1 MKVISNH
8 TPTVLSIA
16 GFDPYG
22 GAGIQIDSKI
32 IHALGGYALTATTAI
47 TAQNSQGVFAVEA
60 VSPEM
65 LHLQLSTLLKDIKVD
80 AVKIGMLANI
90 ALIKV
95 VVEILKQYKL
105 TNIVLDPVMI
115 SSSGRVLL
123 ETEAIEMMVKY
134 LFPLCTLITP
144 NLMETNTLLGT
155 EYKGKREENMAMA
168 EGLFKLGAKAV
179 LLKGGHSCEEE
190 AVDCL
195 VDASG
200 MTYFSSLR
208 VETAHTHGTGCILS
222 SAIATQL
229 AHNRSLKISVENA
242 KIFLYEK
249 LQSADTLHLQYVTDY
264 ATKKEPI
271 F

>member
-1 MKVISNH
+1 MKTIFKH
-8 TPTVLSIA
+8 TPTVLTIA

-22 GAGIQIDSKI
+22 GAGLQIDLKT

-47 TAQNSQGVFAVEA
+47 TAQNSQGVLGVEA

-65 LHLQLSTLLKDIKVD
+65 LHLQLTTLLKDIKID
-80 AVKIGMLANI
+80 AVKIGMLAN
-90 ALIKV
+90 ASLIEV
-95 VVEILKQYKL
+95 VVDVLKKYQL
-105 TNIVLDPVMI
+105 SNIVLDPVMI
-115 SSSGRVLL
+115 SSSGKALL
-123 ETEAIEMMVKY
+123 ESDAIEMMVKE

-144 NLMETNTLLGT
+144 NLMEINTLLGT
-155 EYKGKREENMAMA
+155 DYQGKKEESLIMA
-168 EGLFKLGAKAV
+168 EGLFSLGANAV

-200 MTYFSSLR
+200 VTCFSTPR
-208 VETAHTHGTGCILS
+208 VETTHTHGTGCILS

-229 AHNRSLKISVENA
+229 AHNRSLKTSVENA
-242 KIFLYEK
+242 KNFLYEK
-249 LQSADTLHLQYVTDY
+249 MKTADTLHLQYVSQHDTN
-264 ATKKEPI
+264 KEPI

>member
-1 MKVISNH
+1 MKTISNP
-8 TPTVLSIA
+8 TPTVLTIA

-22 GAGIQIDSKI
+22 GAGIQIDSKT
-32 IHALGGYALTATTAI
+32 IHALGAYALTATTAI

-60 VSPEM
+60 VSSKM

-80 AVKIGMLANI
+80 AVKIGMLANA
-90 ALIKV
+90 ALIEAIVDIIK
-95 VVEILKQYKL
+95 IYQLS
-105 TNIVLDPVMI
+105 NIVLDPVMV
-115 SSSGRVLL
+115 SSSGKALL
-123 ETEAIEMMVKY
+123 EADAVEVMVKD

-155 EYKGKREENMAMA
+155 AYQGKREENIAMA
-168 EGLFKLGAKAV
+168 QGLFRLGAKAV

-195 VDASG
+195 VDASE
-200 MTYFSSLR
+200 MTCFSSKR
-208 VETAHTHGTGCILS
+208 IETTHTHGTGCILS

-229 AHNRSLKISVENA
+229 AKNRGLKTSVEDA
-242 KIFLYEK
+242 KDFLTKK
-249 LQSADTLHLQYVTDY
+249 LQSADILRLHYVSPS